1 MNKFPYIIKTFRP
14 ATKIFK
20 VKDDLCPEI
29 TGNMLIEET
38 NCCHNLRYRKD
49 FIELFL

>member
-1 MNKFPYIIKTFRP
+1 MSKSPYIIKTFRL